1 MTQAAILQDIIPKMP
16 ARVITLD
23 QAIAALEG

>member
-1 MTQAAILQDIIPKMP
+1 MTQAAILTDIIPKMP

-23 QAIAALEG
+23 EAIAALEE